1 VSTFLKKEV
10 LTELLTNVLNI
21 FELFEQPLKKR
32 KPENQRF
39 AGF

>member
-10 LTELLTNVLNI
+10 LTESLTNVLNF
-21 FELFEQPLKKR
+21 FELFEQLLKKT